1 MGIIMGILNFIAAVI
16 IMLLIGDDNDIAREL
31 HDEWFSSD
39 EIGDLLDMSEEEV
52 DEIVWEND
60 HNDNDFYGY

>member
-1 MGIIMGILNFIAAVI
+1 MGILNFIAAVI
-16 IMLLIGDDNDIAREL
+16 IMLLIGDDNDTAREL
-31 HDEWFSSD
+31 HDEWFSSN